1 MGRHD
6 DEVGQAFLWRFL
18 RAPELKSRPTT
29 VVMGGILTSP
39 YLTLLISPCI
49 YRWFAG
55 TNDHPRGQSYLA
67 SAIISMIV
75 SSTSSATRAK
85 AGESES
91 AFSIADGFIMPIFVL
106 PPSE

>member
-1 MGRHD
+1 M
-6 DEVGQAFLWRFL
+6 
-18 RAPELKSRPTT
+18 
-29 VVMGGILTSP
+29 TSP
-39 YLTLLISPCI
+39 FLTTSGVAVCVPLV
-49 YRWFAG
+49 RWP
-55 TNDHPRGQSYLA
+55 NDHPEGLGYLA

-91 AFSIADGFIMPIFVL
+91 AFSVSDGFIMPIFVL